1 LGFTLTRTI
10 PTKVLIGVLTGAYQI
25 FGGVVRSRNGQ
36 IVAHLINGISPLDA
50 TAPLNTALSAINT
63 YQLHRMG
70 RDVANAKQAVDAIG
84 VNVDTL
90 MAVTNHLIGLATG
103 TMLLSG
109 LTLAVSAAGFA
120 FLNRKLNKIDRKLQ
134 ELQQD
139 VKEIKAFLNTRQRA
153 ELTTALNTLRDV
165 SDAPSDDTRRHL
177 LVNSRQTL
185 GTLHHH
191 YKSQFIEAGHEGIL
205 SAAEEYFTVTAIAH
219 ALCAGELD
227 MHDTAASDLEESY
240 ACWSQLCRK
249 IAREKLLRADPER
262 YLSRRFASAV
272 RTDELIDW
280 MEFAHDEDKGLD
292 WIDQL
297 RTRRI
302 DPWLARRLS
311 RDELMDT
318 ELLRRLASR
327 NRIYQS
333 YCCQYQHF
341 KQHKHR
347 PSVYQQQI
355 DKLDRSALVRDTYLF
370 VSSEVAAL
378 DQPA

>member
-1 LGFTLTRTI
+1 MLAQVLGFTLTRTI
-10 PTKVLIGVLTGAYQI
+10 PTKVLFGVLTGAYQI

-36 IVAHLINGISPLDA
+36 IVAHLINGINPLDVA
-50 TAPLNTALSAINT
+50 SPLNTALGAINT
-63 YQLHRMG
+63 YQLHRLG
-70 RDVANAKQAVDAIG
+70 RDVANTKQAVDAIA
-84 VNVDTL
+84 T
-90 MAVTNHLIGLATG
+90 MTATNQLIGLATG

-109 LTLAVSAAGFA
+109 LTLAASTAGFA

-165 SDAPSDDTRRHL
+165 SDAPSEDIRRQL
-177 LVNSRQTL
+177 LVHSRQTL

-191 YKSQFIEAGHEGIL
+191 YKTQFVQAGNEGIL

-262 YLSRRFASAV
+262 YLCRRYASAI

-280 MEFAHDEDKGLD
+280 MEFAHGEEKGLD

-302 DPWLARRLS
+302 DPWLTTRLS
-311 RDELMDT
+311 QRELMEI
-318 ELLRRLASR
+318 ELFRRLASR

-333 YCCQYQHF
+333 YCWQYQHF
-341 KQHKHR
+341 KQHKIR

-355 DKLDRSALVRDTYLF
+355 DKLDRSEMIGDAYLF
-370 VSSEVAAL
+370 VSSEVAAS